1 MREEVQVMEDA
12 RAIIVGSPGSM
23 RLTQSQPVI
32 YDQPIGLC
40 LLHQDA
46 RSGAEHYLVRYP
58 AGLTTRIHRHTA
70 AHTIVVLE
78 GRLVANGQVV
88 GPGAYCHFPAGQP
101 MQHAPA
107 ADESCLFITIF
118 DGPFDVEPVDAELSP
133 PAFSSTT
140 GEPGSASS
148 P

>member
-1 MREEVQVMEDA
+1 MRGRISVRRCEFPAANGEEVHVMEQH
-12 RAIIVGSPGSM
+12 RAIIVASPRSM
-23 RLTQSQPVI
+23 SLARSQPII
-32 YDQPIGLC
+32 YDQPVGLR
-40 LLHQDA
+40 LLHQDP

-58 AGLTTRIHRHTA
+58 AGLKARTHRHTA

-101 MQHAPA
+101 MQHVPA

-118 DGPFDVEPVDAELSP
+118 DGPFDVEPME
-133 PAFSSTT
+133 
-140 GEPGSASS
+140 G
-148 P
+148 